1 MRKLGFAIAAAALV
15 GLFAG
20 TAGAEGLPSA
30 KTAVIIIPD
39 ALVVDEVSPGPDTD
53 ISVGPAATLLLTKI
67 KTGQKDLLLSL
78 SVECGLFTSTL
89 SKSKGGTK
97 DTSKVTAEVRL
108 SIEVDGVLAVPGEV
122 TFCKRSQELSATFQG
137 IFQTADETDGFIL
150 TAENAE
156 IAGGDPGV
164 DDGLVDD
171 VFLVEDDCKAA
182 GDAVL
187 GDTDTEN
194 TCAPIT
200 LVGTCLFQDPIT
212 GEILL
217 NVDCLTEEEI
227 ELVLESL
234 NANAFHFIKANV
246 SSGVHTVEVF
256 ARIDISGTKELGSF
270 EGKALVGR
278 GALVVEEVRMIK
290 DQDGVCTEAPDDP
303 DCFD

>member
-1 MRKLGFAIAAAALV
+1 MRKLYFAVAAAALV

-20 TAGAEGLPSA
+20 SAWAEGLPSA

-53 ISVGPAATLLLTKI
+53 VSVGPAATLLLTKI

-137 IFQTADETDGFIL
+137 IFQTGDETAGFIL
-150 TAENAE
+150 TEENS
-156 IAGGDPGV
+156 GGS
-164 DDGLVDD
+164 DDGLVDA
-171 VFLVEDDCKAA
+171 FFEVEDDCKEA

-187 GDTDTEN
+187 TTDEN
-194 TCAPIT
+194 TCEAIT
-200 LVGTCLFQDPIT
+200 VIGTCLFQDTIT
-212 GEILL
+212 GAIFLD
-217 NVDCLTEEEI
+217 VDCLTPEE
-227 ELVLESL
+227 LRLATGSMT
-234 NANAFHFIKANV
+234 ANAFNFLYHNALR
-246 SSGVHTVEVF
+246 SSVHTIRVIAFLDTGV
-256 ARIDISGTKELGSF
+256 AVGGTKFGEAAAQASIGLGSMQV
-270 EGKALVGR
+270 ETIRLIR
-278 GALVVEEVRMIK
+278 GADITSVAPICL
-290 DQDGVCTEAPDDP
+290 DGVCL
-303 DCFD
+303 

>member
-1 MRKLGFAIAAAALV
+1 MRKLGLVVAAAAVL

-20 TAGAEGLPSA
+20 SAGAEGLPSA

-39 ALVVDEVSPGPDTD
+39 ALVVDEVSPGPDNDT
-53 ISVGPAATLLLTKI
+53 SVGPAATLLLTKI

-108 SIEVDGVLAVPGEV
+108 SIEVDGVLAEPGEV

-137 IFQTADETDGFIL
+137 IFQTGDETAGFIL
-150 TAENAE
+150 TEENS
-156 IAGGDPGV
+156 GGSDE
-164 DDGLVDD
+164 GLVGA
-171 VFLVEDDCKAA
+171 FFEVEDDCKEA

-187 GDTDTEN
+187 TTDEN
-194 TCAPIT
+194 TCEPIT
-200 LVGTCLFQDPIT
+200 VVGTCLFQDPIT
-212 GEILL
+212 GEIFLD
-217 NVDCLTEEEI
+217 VDCLTEEEI

-290 DQDGVCTEAPDDP
+290 DQNGVCTGDPTTDP
-303 DCFD
+303 DCFE